1 MAVQVRVRRPFSGE
15 PARGRPAQN
24 GACLEGTRHRHGRAA
39 PASATS
45 RGGSSPPVATRG
57 TSAFRGGSGAGGRCA
72 GRCTTWPPPARPP
85 CSSSMRWPGSHRGR
99 CPARPCRPARPV
111 LRRVRRCGARRWWGW
126 PIWGGGPTRCSR
138 RHCSGCIRAV
148 PTRPAAPRPASTTTT
163 GPTGPPPTSPCSTC
177 WIVSAATATP
187 SRPGTTGHW
196 SRAGANGHWYGRRIL
211 VIPRTGL
218 GNRLARRRPAA
229 DVPRTFAMSAA
240 AGRYD
245 PRPPP
250 ARAGPSDALRLLS
263 PEPARRRGPMSP

>member
-45 RGGSSPPVATRG
+45 RGGSSPRVATRG

-111 LRRVRRCGARRWWGW
+111 LRRVRRCGARRWWAW
-126 PIWGGGPTRCSR
+126 PIWGGGPTRLQQTALQWLYPSCANQACSAQAR
-138 RHCSGCIRAV
+138 LDYDH
-148 PTRPAAPRPASTTTT
+148 RPD
-163 GPTGPPPTSPCSTC
+163 
-177 WIVSAATATP
+177 
-187 SRPGTTGHW
+187 W
-196 SRAGANGHWYGRRIL
+196 SRTHFTVLDLLDRLCGHCHALKTRNNWSLVEGRGKRALVPPEDPRHPENGAGK
-211 VIPRTGL
+211 P
-218 GNRLARRRPAA
+218 
-229 DVPRTFAMSAA
+229 
-240 AGRYD
+240 

-250 ARAGPSDALRLLS
+250 ARC
-263 PEPARRRGPMSP
+263 